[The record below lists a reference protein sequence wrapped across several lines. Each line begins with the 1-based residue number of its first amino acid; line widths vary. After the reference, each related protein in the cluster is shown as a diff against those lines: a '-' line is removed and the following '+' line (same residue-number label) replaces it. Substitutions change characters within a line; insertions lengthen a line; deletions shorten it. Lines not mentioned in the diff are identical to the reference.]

1 MDVIWRLLQLGVSN
15 VTLSNLI
22 SSTSLKTRETGVE
35 KSFVEKRTISI
46 CLLVEFW
53 ILFIAY

>member
-1 MDVIWRLLQLGVSN
+1 MDVIWRLLQFGVLN
-15 VTLSNLI
+15 VTLSNFV
-22 SSTSLKTRETGVE
+22 SSTSLKTQETGIE
-35 KSFVEKRTISI
+35 KSFVEKRTIAI